1 MKINKNKNYFF
12 EVIFIILFSL
22 LALYTGV
29 YRDGNYLYDY
39 LFLLYA
45 FYAFLRSITITYSR
59 KEIIILISVT
69 ILFVLNS
76 FFSKGNS
83 WLSILIIL
91 LGSRKIAI
99 DRIIDSLLICK
110 IISFI
115 GVLTFVNLH
124 ILENK
129 QVLTYRYGEVVA
141 RHAYGF
147 NHPNT
152 LHAFFFIIIMLFIY
166 RFFTKLKYLHLVIIL
181 IINQYIYSIS
191 VARTGY
197 FLVIFAV
204 VFYIIL
210 RNNFLIQ
217 QVTFKIAP
225 YVQFIAMFSLLLF
238 SLFFF
243 NTPIVSK
250 LDNLLSGRIYYAKL
264 ILTDSLNLF
273 GNEINYF
280 IDRYILFFHDNSY
293 SSTLALSGIIITFG
307 YMYLYF
313 KTSRKLVQDHNIA
326 ALYLFVSNSLL
337 FYSEDYIREPF
348 LNITLFFIGKY
359 IFNEL
364 GEINE

>member
-1 MKINKNKNYFF
+1 M
-12 EVIFIILFSL
+12 
-22 LALYTGV
+22 
-29 YRDGNYLYDY
+29 R
-39 LFLLYA
+39 
-45 FYAFLRSITITYSR
+45 
-59 KEIIILISVT
+59 
-69 ILFVLNS
+69 
-76 FFSKGNS
+76 
-83 WLSILIIL
+83 
-91 LGSRKIAI
+91 
-99 DRIIDSLLICK
+99 C
-110 IISFI
+110 
-115 GVLTFVNLH
+115 
-124 ILENK
+124 
-129 QVLTYRYGEVVA
+129 
-141 RHAYGF
+141 
-147 NHPNT
+147 
-152 LHAFFFIIIMLFIY
+152 
-166 RFFTKLKYLHLVIIL
+166 LVC
-181 IINQYIYSIS
+181 Y
-191 VARTGY
+191 Y
-197 FLVIFAV
+197 FL
-204 VFYIIL
+204 Y
-210 RNNFLIQ
+210 
-217 QVTFKIAP
+217 
-225 YVQFIAMFSLLLF
+225 F